1 MKSSKKLWQVDNG
14 LHPLVEAYTVG
25 QDYLFDQQLVPY
37 DVQATRAH
45 AAMLADMKVLSS
57 AELQQIEKILDELLE
72 EWSKGAF
79 TIVQAQED
87 CHTAIEQYLVASL
100 GDLGKKIHTG
110 RSRNDQV
117 LVMLRLYEK
126 TMLAKLDQALQ
137 IVSSTFMSMA
147 KQHAS
152 MPMPG
157 YTHMQRAMPTTV
169 DTWLSAFADGFA
181 DSRLVVSAASKLI
194 DQNPLGSA
202 SGFGIRNFPLKRQVT
217 TTALGFAKTQ
227 ENPMYCGLSRG
238 MFEVEVLNALTMPMI
253 LASRFASDI
262 LLFSTSEFDFV
273 RLPKAYTTG
282 SSIMP
287 NKQNYDLFEIMRA
300 NVRVF
305 SVYQQEVQQ
314 IVSGLYSG
322 YSRDLQLTKPPLVQ
336 GLQLAKT
343 TLTLLAEVVPQLL
356 MQPKALHAAMSP
368 DLLATERV
376 YKLVQQ
382 GTSFRD
388 AYHIVKVGLAAQREP
403 DSQAKVKEVKTPG
416 AHRTS

>member
-1 MKSSKKLWQVDNG
+1 MKTTKKLWQADASS

-25 QDYLFDQQLVPY
+25 QDYLFDQQLIPY

-45 AAMLADMKVLSS
+45 AVMLADMKVLSP
-57 AELQQIEKILDELLE
+57 AELRQIGNALDELLAK
-72 EWSKGAF
+72 WSKGAF
-79 TIVQAQED
+79 VITQAQED
-87 CHTAIEQYLVASL
+87 CHTAIEQYLVTSL

-126 TMLAKLDQALQ
+126 TMLAELAQALQ
-137 IVSSTFMSMA
+137 TVSKTFTSTA
-147 KQHAS
+147 KQYADQ
-152 MPMPG
+152 PMPG

-169 DTWLSAFADGFA
+169 GTWLNAFADGFT
-181 DSRLVVSAASKLI
+181 DSCLAVSAASTLI

-217 TTALGFAKTQ
+217 TAALGFAKTQ

-262 LLFSTSEFDFV
+262 LLFSTDEFDFV

-287 NKQNYDLFEIMRA
+287 NKQNYDLFEVMRA
-300 NVRVF
+300 NVRIF
-305 SVYQQEVQQ
+305 HAYQQEIQQ

-336 GLQLAKT
+336 GLELVKT
-343 TLTLLAEVVPQLL
+343 TLALLAEVVPQLL
-356 MQPKALHAAMSP
+356 IQPKSLHAAMSP
-368 DLLATERV
+368 DLFATEQV
-376 YKLVQQ
+376 YKLVLE

-388 AYHIVKVGLAAQREP
+388 AYLAVK
-403 DSQAKVKEVKTPG
+403 AKL
-416 AHRTS
+416 